1 MADGASAHLCA
12 LNEWVEGV
20 LSACF
25 GAASSKHL
33 AAGSQCGVV
42 EITPKIGGQRKEKEA
57 APCQRS
63 MLDSTRSKHLRA
75 LSVGRSG
82 ARLAS
87 AVAACPV
94 VTLEAQVSRCAQR
107 VFRQARN
114 ECADGHLRTIS
125 RADAMSFDAW
135 HAPGLVNEER
145 ARAMW
150 ARVDSIDSWR
160 KVRGEKAST

>member
-1 MADGASAHLCA
+1 MDGASAHLCA

-33 AAGSQCGVV
+33 AAGSRCGVV
-42 EITPKIGGQRKEKEA
+42 EITPKIGGQSQEKSA

-75 LSVGRSG
+75 LWVGRRG

-150 ARVDSIDSWR
+150 ARVDSIESWR

>member
-1 MADGASAHLCA
+1 MVHAQRAEFELLADAVGSAKFRSLGFSH
-12 LNEWVEGV
+12 
-20 LSACF
+20 
-25 GAASSKHL
+25 
-33 AAGSQCGVV
+33 GSL
-42 EITPKIGGQRKEKEA
+42 P
-57 APCQRS
+57 RS
-63 MLDSTRSKHLRA
+63 DLD
-75 LSVGRSG
+75 
-82 ARLAS
+82 
-87 AVAACPV
+87 
-94 VTLEAQVSRCAQR
+94 LEVSRCAQW

-150 ARVDSIDSWR
+150 ARVDSIDSWT

>member
-1 MADGASAHLCA
+1 MDGASAHLCA

-33 AAGSQCGVV
+33 AAGSRCGVV
-42 EITPKIGGQRKEKEA
+42 EITPKIGGQSQEKSA

-82 ARLAS
+82 ARIILPM
-87 AVAACPV
+87 AACPEV
-94 VTLEAQVSRCAQR
+94 ALEA
-107 VFRQARN
+107 
-114 ECADGHLRTIS
+114 
-125 RADAMSFDAW
+125 
-135 HAPGLVNEER
+135 
-145 ARAMW
+145 
-150 ARVDSIDSWR
+150 
-160 KVRGEKAST
+160 

>member
-1 MADGASAHLCA
+1 MDGASAHLCA

-33 AAGSQCGVV
+33 AAGSRCGVV
-42 EITPKIGGQRKEKEA
+42 EITPKIGGQYQRIPA
-57 APCQRS
+57 TPYQRS
-63 MLDSTRSKHLRA
+63 MPDGHRARRSRA
-75 LSVGRSG
+75 LSVGHSG
-82 ARLAS
+82 ARLVS
-87 AVAACPV
+87 AVPACPV
-94 VTLEAQVSRCAQR
+94 VTLEAQVSRCAQW

-150 ARVDSIDSWR
+150 ARVDSIDPWTKCER
-160 KVRGEKAST
+160 RG